1 MVCAQGRLKRYES
14 LRERLRS
21 HCNICAKT
29 QFPRAQRLGTTDISR
44 KASIRASRGGW
55 VLKSEVT
62 EPPPKRG
69 FTMHSD
75 DVDCEIAVVG
85 IRLLYAPSFCKA
97 LISPNWLPT
106 MRAPVA
112 SAANSR
118 WRERANCN
126 SIAARGARIISAKST
141 TTPPP
146 LRSSRSPPPNQRP
159 QCAIQVM
166 APASVAAMELIKIS

>member
-1 MVCAQGRLKRYES
+1 MNCMICAQSRLTRCES
-14 LRERLRS
+14 YRERLRG
-21 HCNICAKT
+21 HCNICAKS
-29 QFPRAQRLGTTDISR
+29 QVLRAQRLGTTDISR

-62 EPPPKRG
+62 EPLPKRG

-85 IRLLYAPSFCKA
+85 ILLLYAPSFCRA

-118 WRERANCN
+118 W
-126 SIAARGARIISAKST
+126 
-141 TTPPP
+141 
-146 LRSSRSPPPNQRP
+146 
-159 QCAIQVM
+159 
-166 APASVAAMELIKIS
+166 